1 MDYKAVLQEQIREL
15 QNLQDK
21 NIRSDGPLGLKIDNA
36 IKLAD
41 QIKKIVEVRE

>member
-21 NIRSDGPLGLKIDNA
+21 NIRSDGPLELKIDNA

-41 QIKKIVEVRE
+41 QIKEIVEVRE